1 MSHDHHHHAGGHDHG
16 VSKEA
21 DLRLVLI
28 ALVLVSLFMVGEL
41 TTALLGHSLALVADA
56 GHMLTDVLAL
66 AMSAAAVRL
75 AARPATAQWSYGM
88 KRAEILS
95 AALNGLSLAA
105 ISLVVTVEAIQRL
118 VHPTHVRGS
127 LMIAVSIVGVAVNL
141 IVVAVLSRANR
152 TSLNIAG
159 AYGHILTDLYAFGA
173 TAVAGVAIVATDLY
187 WLDAVASLVVVAFMA
202 RTSWSLL
209 REAGSILMQATPSDL
224 DVQALRTALLD
235 VPSVREVHDLHVWS
249 VTSNDFTVVA
259 HVVVEDEVFTGG
271 TAPVVLDA
279 LQAQVAERF
288 LIHHAT
294 FQLEPASHV
303 DHEADIHD

>member
-1 MSHDHHHHAGGHDHG
+1 
-16 VSKEA
+16 
-21 DLRLVLI
+21 
-28 ALVLVSLFMVGEL
+28 MVGEL

-187 WLDAVASLVVVAFMA
+187 WLDAVASLVVLSSSAMPA
-202 RTSWSLL
+202 MRLSRTSSWRTKSSPVAPRRWCWMLY
-209 REAGSILMQATPSDL
+209 RPKWPSG
-224 DVQALRTALLD
+224 
-235 VPSVREVHDLHVWS
+235 
-249 VTSNDFTVVA
+249 F
-259 HVVVEDEVFTGG
+259 
-271 TAPVVLDA
+271 
-279 LQAQVAERF
+279 
-288 LIHHAT
+288 
-294 FQLEPASHV
+294 
-303 DHEADIHD
+303 